1 MIGRVEIEILGCQ
14 KENVSLSCLL
24 GNMRISD
31 KKLSNG
37 YNVVENCYQHIFA
50 IRFLYI
56 VNQER
61 FVLYDV
67 SKRYFRNNTL
77 DALRSSFSI
86 Q

>member
-50 IRFLYI
+50 TRFIYV
-56 VNQER
+56 VNP
-61 FVLYDV
+61 
-67 SKRYFRNNTL
+67 RYFML
-77 DALRSSFSI
+77 YEMLRYYFKVTYLML
-86 Q
+86 